1 MRIIFFFVESRISNL
16 GLMQLKYF
24 LYIDNVASML
34 QLFKKKFF
42 YFYFYSALSQEG
54 ITYLSTELRTISFRV
69 KSRKLNVN
77 KRVWICVNRR
87 EARAGENRFYRV
99 SRRESKRS
107 NWFSSQP
114 AVAIS
119 KPVRSS
125 SLKLT
130 CVESG
135 ISERQS
141 GIGGDTLLGGVS
153 YKVEGQLIDGAPL
166 LCASFVTIVF
176 PDVNFFDPRIR
187 WDMLAR
193 RFDFL
198 PSSIL
203 SKSNFQKPPF
213 PGSSFERGN
222 LTKHLF
228 NDRLCRIEFCSK

>member
-1 MRIIFFFVESRISNL
+1 M
-16 GLMQLKYF
+16 
-24 LYIDNVASML
+24 
-34 QLFKKKFF
+34 
-42 YFYFYSALSQEG
+42 
-54 ITYLSTELRTISFRV
+54 
-69 KSRKLNVN
+69 
-77 KRVWICVNRR
+77 
-87 EARAGENRFYRV
+87 

-114 AVAIS
+114 AVAIN

-135 ISERQS
+135 ISGRQS

-153 YKVEGQLIDGAPL
+153 YKVQLIDGAPL
-166 LCASFVTIVF
+166 LCASFVTVAF
-176 PDVNFFDPRIR
+176 PDVNFFEFPRIR
-187 WDMLAR
+187 WDMVAR

-203 SKSNFQKPPF
+203 SKSNFQKPPL

-228 NDRLCRIEFCSK
+228 NDRLCRIEFCSKIKGVVNR